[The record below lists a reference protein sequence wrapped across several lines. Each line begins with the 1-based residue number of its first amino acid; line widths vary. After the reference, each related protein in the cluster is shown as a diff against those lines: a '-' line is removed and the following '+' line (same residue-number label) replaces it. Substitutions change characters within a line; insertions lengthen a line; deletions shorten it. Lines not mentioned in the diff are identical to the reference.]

1 MIIGERKPLAELV
14 AMARPHRRI
23 VLAGCATCVAECA
36 AGGEREVAVLAPAL
50 HLALAKEG
58 IDVTVV
64 PTTLERQCEWEF
76 LEALA
81 PLLEGADALMSMA
94 CGIGVQAVAERYPE
108 LKVYPAVNTTF
119 LGLREELGVWAVRC
133 AACGDCVLDR
143 TGGICPVARCSKSLM
158 NGPCGGTTKEGRCEV
173 SPEIECAWAKIVEK
187 AEALGELERLTEI
200 VKPKD
205 WRPGGH
211 GGPRRIVRE
220 DLKP

>member
-36 AGGEREVAVLAPAL
+36 AGGAREVAALAPAL
-50 HLALAKEG
+50 RLALAQEG
-58 IDVTVV
+58 AEVEVVT
-64 PTTLERQCEWEF
+64 TTLERQCEWEF

-108 LKVYPAVNTTF
+108 LRVYPAVNTTF

-173 SPEIECAWAKIVEK
+173 GPEIECAWAKIVEK
-187 AEALGELERLTEI
+187 AEALGTLERL
-200 VKPKD
+200 VDLVPAKD